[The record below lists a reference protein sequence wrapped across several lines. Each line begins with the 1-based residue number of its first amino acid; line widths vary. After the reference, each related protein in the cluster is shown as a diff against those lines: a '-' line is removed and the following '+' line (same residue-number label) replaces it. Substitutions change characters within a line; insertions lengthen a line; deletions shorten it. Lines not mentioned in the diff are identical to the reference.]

1 MLKYILKRLTTCLIV
16 IFVSMTSVFFV
27 VRLIPANIVD
37 PQLPREAQIE
47 IEKAYGLDKPVIE
60 QYTTY
65 IGSLAKGDLGKS
77 IKVQK
82 NIPVTK
88 LISEKAKVSIQIGV
102 FAVGISIIVGILLGI
117 AAAVR
122 RGKTV
127 DNIVTVITVLGISV
141 PSIVVSILLQY
152 VFTVKLGVFPAIY
165 SSGNFI
171 SILAPILALSFWPTA
186 QIAKYVRNELIDV
199 LNSEYILLAE
209 AKGVP
214 QNAIL
219 FKHGLRNAI
228 IPAITVVGPLFVS
241 TILGGLVV
249 ERVFAIPGLG
259 GLMTDAVQVT
269 DYPIIQGLTLLFA
282 TLFTFTY
289 LAIDIIYGL
298 VDPRIRLS
306 GGSK

>member
-1 MLKYILKRLTTCLIV
+1 MLKYILKRLTTSLIV
-16 IFVSMTSVFFV
+16 IFVSMTAVFFV
-27 VRLIPANIVD
+27 VRLIPANLVD
-37 PQLPREAQIE
+37 PQIPREQQIE
-47 IEKAYGLDKPVIE
+47 IEKSYGLDKPKLE
-60 QYTTY
+60 QYAIY
-65 IGSLAKGDLGKS
+65 LSGLAKGDLGKS

-82 NIPVTK
+82 NIKVTK
-88 LISEKAKVSIQIGV
+88 LIATKAKVSIQIGV
-102 FAVGISIIVGILLGI
+102 FAVGLSIILGILLGI

-122 RGKTV
+122 RGQLV
-127 DNIVTVITVLGISV
+127 DNTVTVITVLGISV

-152 VFTVKLGVFPAIY
+152 IFTVKLGVFPAIY
-165 SSGNFI
+165 SSGNPL
-171 SILAPILALSFWPTA
+171 SIMAPVLALSFWPTA

-214 QNAIL
+214 KRDIL
-219 FKHGLRNAI
+219 LKHGLRNAV

-259 GLMTDAVQVT
+259 GLMADAVQVT
-269 DYPIIQGLTLLFA
+269 DYPVIQGLTLLFA

-289 LAIDIIYGL
+289 LLIDIIYGL
-298 VDPRIRLS
+298 VDPRIRVS
-306 GGSK
+306 GGEK

>member
-1 MLKYILKRLTTCLIV
+1 MFKYILKRLTTCLIV
-16 IFVSMTSVFFV
+16 IFVSMTAVFFV

-37 PQLPREAQIE
+37 PQLPLETQKE
-47 IEKAYGLDKPVIE
+47 IEKAYGLDKPVLE

-65 IGSLAKGDLGKS
+65 IGNLAKGDLGKS

-82 NIPVTK
+82 NISVTK
-88 LISEKAKVSIQIGV
+88 LIMDKAKVSIQIGV

-122 RGKTV
+122 RGKMV
-127 DNIVTVITVLGISV
+127 DNVVTVITVLGISV

-152 VFTVKLGVFPAIY
+152 IFTVKLGVFPAIY
-165 SSGNFI
+165 SSGNFM

-199 LNSEYILLAE
+199 LNSEFILLAE

-214 QNAIL
+214 KKSIL
-219 FKHGLRNAI
+219 FKHGLRNAV

-269 DYPIIQGLTLLFA
+269 DYPIIQGMTLLFA

-289 LAIDIIYGL
+289 LFIDIVYGL
-298 VDPRIRLS
+298 VDPRIRL

>member
-1 MLKYILKRLTTCLIV
+1 MLKYILKRLTTSLIV
-16 IFVSMTSVFFV
+16 IFVSMTAVFFV
-27 VRLIPANIVD
+27 VRLIPANLVD
-37 PQLPREAQIE
+37 PQIPREQQIE
-47 IEKAYGLDKPVIE
+47 IEKSYGLDKPKLE
-60 QYTTY
+60 QYAIYLT
-65 IGSLAKGDLGKS
+65 GLAKGDLGKS

-82 NIPVTK
+82 NIKVTK
-88 LISEKAKVSIQIGV
+88 LIATKAKVSIQIGV
-102 FAVGISIIVGILLGI
+102 FAVGLSIILGILLGI

-122 RGKTV
+122 RGQLV
-127 DNIVTVITVLGISV
+127 DNTVTVITVLGISV

-152 VFTVKLGVFPAIY
+152 IFTVKLGVFPAIY
-165 SSGNFI
+165 SSGNPL
-171 SILAPILALSFWPTA
+171 SIMAPVLALSFWPTA

-214 QNAIL
+214 KRDIL
-219 FKHGLRNAI
+219 LKHGLRNAV

-259 GLMTDAVQVT
+259 GLMADAVQVT
-269 DYPIIQGLTLLFA
+269 DYPVIQGLTLLFA

-289 LAIDIIYGL
+289 LLIDIIYGL
-298 VDPRIRLS
+298 VDPRIRVS
-306 GGSK
+306 GGEK

>member
-1 MLKYILKRLTTCLIV
+1 MFKYILKRLTTCLIV
-16 IFVSMTSVFFV
+16 IFVSMTAVFFV
-27 VRLIPANIVD
+27 VRLLPANIVD
-37 PQLPREAQIE
+37 PQLPYEAQKE
-47 IEKAYGLDKPVIE
+47 IEKAYGLDKPVLE

-65 IGSLAKGDLGKS
+65 LSGIAKGDLGKS

-82 NIPVTK
+82 NIAVTK
-88 LISEKAKVSIQIGV
+88 IISEKAKISIQIGV
-102 FAVGISIIVGILLGI
+102 FAVGLSIILGITLGI
-117 AAAVR
+117 AAAVK
-122 RGKTV
+122 RGKLV
-127 DNIVTVITVLGISV
+127 DNVVTVITVLGISV

-165 SSGNFI
+165 NKGNFM
-171 SILAPILALSFWPTA
+171 SIMAPILALSFWPTA

-214 QNAIL
+214 KRDIL
-219 FKHGLRNAI
+219 IKHGLRNAV
-228 IPAITVVGPLFVS
+228 IPAITVVGPLFVA

-259 GLMTDAVQVT
+259 GLMTDAVKVT

-289 LAIDIIYGL
+289 LFIDIIYGL

-306 GGSK
+306 GGEK